1 LRPSSPSA
9 STQSAIIM
17 DDFRRQTIGVMRQ
30 ATSSMRLTV
39 EQSQAAIG
47 STRAALV
54 QLNELARTIDHELA
68 ARRAIDAIPE
78 PPLQHALIAVEE
90 KRGHVRRRL

>member
-1 LRPSSPSA
+1 
-9 STQSAIIM
+9 M

-68 ARRAIDAIPE
+68 ARRAIAAI
-78 PPLQHALIAVEE
+78 
-90 KRGHVRRRL
+90 R